1 MSSDAPINPG
11 RALFAPHAL
20 LPQGWAHNVLL
31 VWNGEGLLTQVRRDT
46 LPPLEVETANGPLLP
61 GMPNLHSQAHRHALA
76 GLTELRDGGR
86 ERIQRLAQAVSP
98 VQLEDLATH
107 LHIEMLKAGYTSVC
121 EFQSLHL
128 DPSHQPYAN
137 PAEMSLRVLSA
148 ARLAGIG
155 ITLLPVLDCTDGF
168 GVQPTT
174 LEPQRGVGRVDA
186 LLGIAQRLRGH
197 GARIGVAPHSLRR
210 VPPAALHELLDGL
223 KSFDATAPIHLR
235 IAEREQELHDC
246 IAWSGQR
253 PVQWLLAHADI
264 DARWCLVHATHMDA
278 VEARGVAMSGATV
291 GLCPSSEALRGDGG
305 FDAPGYLGAGG
316 GWGIGSDS
324 QASLAVAAELRLLE
338 THQRVAQRHAPVLTN
353 ATHENAAHEH
363 LAEALWLGA
372 VAGGARASGRP
383 IAGLAVGQM
392 ADFVMLSRSA
402 ALAELSPPQ
411 MLASHVFASQGRH
424 AISDVWVA
432 GVRRIQGGSH
442 EFEDAACEAFVAA
455 RTQLLARI

>member
-31 VWNGEGLLTQVRRDT
+31 VWNGEGLLTQVRHDT
-46 LPPLEVETANGPLLP
+46 LPPLEVETAKGPLLP

-76 GLTELRDGGR
+76 GLTEGRDGGR
-86 ERIQRLAQAVSP
+86 EKVQRLAQTVSP

-121 EFQSLHL
+121 EFQGLHL
-128 DPSHQPYAN
+128 DPSDQPYAN

-155 ITLLPVLDCTDGF
+155 ITLLPVLSGADGF
-168 GVQPTT
+168 GGRPAAF
-174 LEPQRGVGRVDA
+174 EPRRGVGQVDA
-186 LLGIAQRLRGH
+186 LLTIAQRLRGH

-253 PVQWLLAHADI
+253 PVQWLLSHADI

-278 VEARGVAMSGATV
+278 VEARGVAASGATV
-291 GLCPSSEALRGDGG
+291 GLCPSSEALRGDGV
-305 FDAPGYLGAGG
+305 FDALAYLGAGG
-316 GWGIGSDS
+316 AWGIGSDS
-324 QASLAVAAELRLLE
+324 QASLCVASELRGLE
-338 THQRVAQRHAPVLTN
+338 TQQRVTQRHAPVLTS
-353 ATHENAAHEH
+353 AAHEH
-363 LAEALWLGA
+363 LAEGLWLGA